1 MLASKIII
9 FFYNFIKL
17 SSSLFILCM
26 VPLIRKVNGDNEIEG
41 LNIGINGEYQIMVTL
56 LVKLKLNFEDKKYGA
71 KSPNLVV
78 VR

>member
-1 MLASKIII
+1 
-9 FFYNFIKL
+9 
-17 SSSLFILCM
+17 M

-56 LVKLKLNFEDKKYGA
+56 LVKLKLNFEDKKYGP

-78 VR
+78 VRLLSCGFGAR

>member
-1 MLASKIII
+1 
-9 FFYNFIKL
+9 
-17 SSSLFILCM
+17 M

-56 LVKLKLNFEDKKYGA
+56 LVKLKLNFEDKKYGV

-78 VR
+78 VQ